1 MESVSGHENV
11 SQKYTKNGGLRERPD
26 AMAKLR
32 AITGFVPHSIVEVVP
47 KSTSHRPAERLLS
60 LAKTLE
66 THSGFAE
73 VVASLQAG
81 HGATIGGTWGSS
93 SALTVAALAHAQAT
107 ALRTGV
113 LVVVLPHDAD
123 AFVDDLA
130 LFTNLSIATL
140 LAMESFGDEAAVD
153 DPAAAARLS
162 FVKRLTGS
170 HAESPRII
178 VTTIAALLTPLDD
191 PREIEASTRRL
202 QVGGRLDPAEL
213 ADWLTARGW
222 QATSAVDVPGSFAR
236 RGGIVDIFANDWDRP
251 VRIELDGDEIESLR
265 TFDTVSQR
273 SVAELSA
280 IDLTALIRRL
290 AADAGQPHEPI
301 TRCTQLADLLP
312 PDSWWVLVEPGE
324 LAEEAKRTFERM
336 ANFSGISD
344 PADVF
349 ARVYRFPSVTLAAI
363 AHSSLEAT
371 AFLSI
376 ESVERFTGVLDR
388 VRDELETVGRD
399 QQVWVVAP
407 TEAEEKR
414 LRELLDGSAPA
425 RSGRLH
431 FAIGHLSGGFRLV
444 PEKIVLVSSAELFRR
459 EDVTVRAPRHRLSR
473 AIDTFLDLHDGDH
486 VVHVSHGIGRY
497 RGLTLLEKQ
506 GRTEEFLEL
515 EFAESTRIFVP
526 ASCIELVQK
535 YVGGSKLAPKLAKIG
550 GKLWEKQKQ
559 AVRDAV
565 ADMAADMI
573 QLQARRESRPGIAF
587 PPDTPWQR
595 TFEESFPYDETP
607 DQLTAIEAIRTDMQ
621 QRRPMDR
628 LLCGD
633 VGFGKTE
640 LAMRASFKAVE
651 AGYQVAILVPT
662 TVLAEQHRRSF
673 TARFSDFPFT
683 IRALSRFSSAGE
695 ERDTLEGIA
704 RGSVDIVIGTHRLAQ
719 ADVHFANLG
728 LLVVDEEQR
737 FGVDVKERLK
747 ALRASVDVLTMTATP
762 IPRTLH
768 MSMLGIRDISSLATP
783 PANRLA
789 VETRVSR
796 FDAGLIRHAIDRE
809 LARGGQIFFVHN
821 RIHDIHSVAQRL
833 SQIVPEATIGIG
845 HGRLSETELEDVML
859 RFVTGKIDI
868 LLATTIIESGLDIPN
883 ANTIFID
890 EADSYGLADMHQLRG
905 RVGRCHHRAYC
916 YMLVDETTTLTA
928 TAARRLRAIQEF
940 SSMGAGFSLAMR
952 DLEIRGAGNLLGTQQ
967 SGHIATVGY
976 ELYCRLL
983 EQAVRSIKSLPPVE
997 PPTVIIDLPG
1007 EAWLPRDFLSDFRA
1021 KVDVYRRLSRTMED
1035 RQVDD
1040 LAAELVDRF
1049 GPLPTEV
1056 KRLLELARLRI
1067 AATAYGIDAIVRREG
1082 MVMIGHH
1089 DQTAIAALKASGRP
1103 GAESLRMVDNTT
1115 AFLPLSKPIF
1125 SNPDRILEVLR
1136 TLLRPSRGRSTV
1148 PASP

>member
-1 MESVSGHENV
+1 
-11 SQKYTKNGGLRERPD
+11 
-26 AMAKLR
+26 
-32 AITGFVPHSIVEVVP
+32 
-47 KSTSHRPAERLLS
+47 
-60 LAKTLE
+60 
-66 THSGFAE
+66 
-73 VVASLQAG
+73 
-81 HGATIGGTWGSS
+81 
-93 SALTVAALAHAQAT
+93 
-107 ALRTGV
+107 
-113 LVVVLPHDAD
+113 
-123 AFVDDLA
+123 
-130 LFTNLSIATL
+130 
-140 LAMESFGDEAAVD
+140 
-153 DPAAAARLS
+153 
-162 FVKRLTGS
+162 
-170 HAESPRII
+170 
-178 VTTIAALLTPLDD
+178 
-191 PREIEASTRRL
+191 
-202 QVGGRLDPAEL
+202 
-213 ADWLTARGW
+213 
-222 QATSAVDVPGSFAR
+222 
-236 RGGIVDIFANDWDRP
+236 
-251 VRIELDGDEIESLR
+251 
-265 TFDTVSQR
+265 
-273 SVAELSA
+273 
-280 IDLTALIRRL
+280 
-290 AADAGQPHEPI
+290 
-301 TRCTQLADLLP
+301 
-312 PDSWWVLVEPGE
+312 
-324 LAEEAKRTFERM
+324 
-336 ANFSGISD
+336 
-344 PADVF
+344 
-349 ARVYRFPSVTLAAI
+349 
-363 AHSSLEAT
+363 
-371 AFLSI
+371 
-376 ESVERFTGVLDR
+376 
-388 VRDELETVGRD
+388 
-399 QQVWVVAP
+399 
-407 TEAEEKR
+407 
-414 LRELLDGSAPA
+414 
-425 RSGRLH
+425 
-431 FAIGHLSGGFRLV
+431 
-444 PEKIVLVSSAELFRR
+444 
-459 EDVTVRAPRHRLSR
+459 
-473 AIDTFLDLHDGDH
+473 
-486 VVHVSHGIGRY
+486 
-497 RGLTLLEKQ
+497 
-506 GRTEEFLEL
+506 
-515 EFAESTRIFVP
+515 
-526 ASCIELVQK
+526 
-535 YVGGSKLAPKLAKIG
+535 
-550 GKLWEKQKQ
+550 
-559 AVRDAV
+559 
-565 ADMAADMI
+565 
-573 QLQARRESRPGIAF
+573 
-587 PPDTPWQR
+587 
-595 TFEESFPYDETP
+595 
-607 DQLTAIEAIRTDMQ
+607 
-621 QRRPMDR
+621 
-628 LLCGD
+628 
-633 VGFGKTE
+633 
-640 LAMRASFKAVE
+640 
-651 AGYQVAILVPT
+651 
-662 TVLAEQHRRSF
+662 
-673 TARFSDFPFT
+673 
-683 IRALSRFSSAGE
+683 
-695 ERDTLEGIA
+695 
-704 RGSVDIVIGTHRLAQ
+704 
-719 ADVHFANLG
+719 
-728 LLVVDEEQR
+728 
-737 FGVDVKERLK
+737 
-747 ALRASVDVLTMTATP
+747 
-762 IPRTLH
+762 
-768 MSMLGIRDISSLATP
+768 MLGIRDISSLATP